1 VWYNRLRMD
10 TRKTPAARALVTT
23 SYSGYY
29 IFERSGDG
37 ATGVARLKRGAFRS
51 RDPLSVPVTGDFV
64 ELEPNP
70 AGESRILSVCPRKT
84 AFIRR
89 DPSGSG
95 RRAQVLAANFDYVF
109 IFAGCDRPFA
119 PGRLERA
126 FALSRQSG
134 AEAVVVLSKA
144 DLADARELEEL
155 AECARRAAPGAAVV
169 PLSSKTGAG
178 VETLR
183 ALLAPGRVAVLLG
196 ESGAGKSTLLNALA
210 GKRVADTGEVR
221 AKDAKGRHTTTA
233 REFSRLPSGG
243 AAIDTPGLREIG
255 LHEAAEGIGDAFADV
270 ESLFAG
276 CRFSDCSHGSEP
288 GCAVRAAIED
298 GSLDPERWE
307 SYLKYSAESRS
318 RGRERRGGWRKARR

>member
-1 VWYNRLRMD
+1 MRPADGAAFFGVGAAAGVWYNRLRMD
-10 TRKTPAARALVTT
+10 TRKTPAARALVTA

-51 RDPLSVPVTGDFV
+51 RDPLSVPVAGDFV

-210 GKRVADTGEVR
+210 GKRVADISNGAVAVLGNAFDHQRDALGPVAFIHDLFKNCTVFGFTG
-221 AKDAKGRHTTTA
+221 TA
-233 REFSRLPSGG
+233 LDS
-243 AAIDTPGLREIG
+243 AID
-255 LHEAAEGIGDAFADV
+255 
-270 ESLFAG
+270 
-276 CRFSDCSHGSEP
+276 
-288 GCAVRAAIED
+288 AVFWHVVGTCLIN
-298 GSLDPERWE
+298 GQT
-307 SYLKYSAESRS
+307 
-318 RGRERRGGWRKARR
+318 